1 MAELGVWPVHVVGS
15 RAQLRTLHLG
25 SGNALLIVDG
35 DGQRT
40 DRSGFMSG
48 TTIGLRL
55 NVPEHIYWANFLER
69 ARIKSEEQASH
80 ITGARK
86 QASASTI
93 SLWK

>member
-35 DGQRT
+35 MGIEPTVRDLCRGPRLGFVQRAR
-40 DRSGFMSG
+40 D
-48 TTIGLRL
+48 
-55 NVPEHIYWANFLER
+55 IYWANFLER